1 MARALLA
8 GLGAALLAGPFGA
21 VVVWRRLAYFGDTL
35 SHAALLG
42 VTLGLL
48 LQLDL
53 TLGIILVCQAVA
65 LLLVYL
71 QQRLG
76 LPGDTLLGVLAH
88 TALAVGLL
96 AVMMLQ
102 GVRLDLMSYLFG
114 DLLAVTTGDLYWIY
128 GGGLAALAALGFLWR
143 PLLAG
148 IVHEEL
154 ARVEGVRVQ
163 LVQLAYA
170 LLLAWVIAVLMKIVG
185 VLLITGLL
193 IIPAAA
199 ARRHARGPE
208 AMALLAALLGVIAV
222 AGGLYASL
230 RWDAPASPAIVTGAA
245 VLFFLLML
253 IPPSSHRLPAF
264 DTRHGGS

>member
-1 MARALLA
+1 MVRAWLA

-48 LQLDL
+48 WQLDL
-53 TLGIILVCQAVA
+53 TLSIILVCLGVA

-71 QQRLG
+71 QRRLG

-88 TALAVGLL
+88 TALATGLL
-96 AVMMLQ
+96 AVMMLP
-102 GVRLDLMSYLFG
+102 GARLDLMSYLFG
-114 DLLAVTTGDLYWIY
+114 DLLAVTVGDLYWIY
-128 GGGLAALAALGFLWR
+128 GGGLAALAVLGCLWR

-154 ARVEGVRVQ
+154 ARAEGVRVERI
-163 LVQLAYA
+163 QLAYA

-199 ARRHARGPE
+199 AQRHARSPE
-208 AMALLAALLGVIAV
+208 AMVLLAALLGVIAV
-222 AGGLYASL
+222 TGGLYSSL

-245 VLFFLLML
+245 ALFFLLML
-253 IPPSSHRLPAF
+253 IPRYIRRFPVF
-264 DTRHGGS
+264 DRPGNGP